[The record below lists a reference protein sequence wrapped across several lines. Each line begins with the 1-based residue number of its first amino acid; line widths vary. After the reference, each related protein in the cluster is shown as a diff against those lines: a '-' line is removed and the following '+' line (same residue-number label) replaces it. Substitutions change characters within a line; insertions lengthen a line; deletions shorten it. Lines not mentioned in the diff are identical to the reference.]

1 MSFPKRMKLRT
12 FAVLFC
18 IITFTTLLFTYTFRD
33 PSFYFFKHA
42 FRLPDNFFTKGLC
55 ACRHCITD
63 LEDDLWFA
71 EHFNQSIH
79 PLMTRENSILSDE
92 TFKWWQWLQS
102 ERQPANFNEV
112 VEELFQVV
120 PDKVLY
126 MDASPKRCRTC
137 AVVGNSGNLKGS
149 NYGKLIDSNEFIIRM
164 NQAPT
169 AGFENDVGS
178 RTTHHIMYPES
189 AIDLD
194 NNTRLVLIP
203 FKILDLQWIISALTK
218 ATIKYTYVPVMSRI
232 KANKDKVVIYSPT
245 FFKYVYE
252 SWLDGHGRYPSTG
265 FLSLML
271 AIHICDE
278 VSVFGFGSDKY
289 GNWHHYWEENLLGGA
304 FRQTGVHDGD
314 YEYNITL
321 ALADKHKIQMF
332 NGRLN
337 QASTCH
343 GMSTKK
349 IQRNREVDGPR
360 LRANV
365 SLPDTM
371 PVENPE
377 ERTVEVLS
385 LPETVDEELLSLY
398 FENKRSGGG
407 PLVSVEKR
415 GDRAILVFEDAKAAA
430 KVLSKGNHI
439 LHNVELI
446 VRKAAPKD
454 RCRLLLRGVNPKTID
469 DMVELYVENMLGL
482 DATDYTLYPSP
493 ARDVILIHLTH
504 PFSKDFQSLSARI
517 SGRAL
522 DGAKVTLEQ
531 IEQPDSI
538 LVKNLHPG
546 TTSDLLNL
554 YFEST
559 RGGNQRV
566 KDVTMLSEDS
576 AKVTFVSYESVDT
589 VLGLQHKLENVE
601 LVVKPYFDFLQPKE
615 PVTSHNFL
623 TESQDNTE
631 QNPEAVCQMET
642 SPSTVDTANP
652 QSSSQ
657 TAPEPLAACEAVEE
671 TAEEVM
677 EDQSVDTDTLS
688 SHIPITDPL
697 KLALFQLSPLSQNIE
712 KTHPDLTVQIKCD
725 GVQIEGTDRQKFEQM
740 KQTILDFVNNMA
752 ETRFTLE
759 PERAQ
764 LLARKDVKE
773 RLQLILSQ
781 TGSPTIYSVSDC
793 KVVVTSLSQNS
804 ANQACNILKSQLCNF
819 SIPVDVEYEGMFYC
833 KEWTE
838 FLQALGFTSV
848 KMCEHS
854 RNIDVVTLK
863 GMEIEKQTAIMEF
876 LTTPIERETVISM
889 EPGML
894 KYIQIHRHQLL
905 ADMDQVS
912 ILPLEEEDMCGLKIH
927 GHAVACQMAEEVLQ
941 DVVSS
946 ICTRTITVN
955 APGVARFLEDTEC
968 KSILNEMESKFQ
980 VYISTKHVPWEP
992 LPHQDIFVTA
1002 WEIMSHQNF
1011 QKISTDEELKS
1022 DSFPSAQNGASN
1034 KGLLEEAKR
1043 IMSAIDER
1051 LEESASSSD
1060 QVDNMDN
1067 FDLYTAEEPTSLA
1080 DQDFDAVTAKDSLL
1094 SAGSNTT
1101 SALSLLNDGSRGLSS
1116 SLEEEAQLSL
1126 AIQYS
1131 MEQSGWSLEDEE
1143 EQLKK
1148 ALELSKKMVRGTE
1161 KSLPL
1166 DQPERTIKVSLQD
1179 AIKAANTIQLVV
1191 FAGYSCDLIRVDI
1204 AFGKKVS
1211 QRQVEEKL
1219 EHRCVKNM
1227 SEYHRKCLEMIK
1239 RKHAVE
1245 IQVEGTII
1253 TVSGFKD
1260 FVTGGVW
1267 DVKLLLEKI
1276 TNSVSDQEIL
1286 TTVKWLQHDPGSSDT
1301 VPYSPE
1307 ATVFM
1312 ENAWRMKLNKVDISL
1327 DNQPHIISFEKMEE
1341 YNIASGKSVKIS
1353 RKLIDSVDLGEGMAE
1368 EEYSL
1373 LSNLPEASK
1382 VDEESDEFQNVVKN
1396 FYETIQ
1402 EYHSKIRIIQVE
1414 KLMNRLLYNQY
1425 KLKKASVLQRATYP
1439 QVERTLYHGTSEKSV
1454 KEICIHGF
1462 NRSFCG
1468 KNATLYGQG
1477 VYFAVNSALSVQEQ
1491 YSPPNADGH
1500 KFIFVS
1506 KVLTGDFTKGCHS
1519 MKTAP
1524 LKETGDIPLR
1534 YDSVTDNITKP
1545 SMFVIFN
1552 DTQAFP
1558 EYLITCQ
1565 RIHR

>member
-1 MSFPKRMKLRT
+1 
-12 FAVLFC
+12 
-18 IITFTTLLFTYTFRD
+18 
-33 PSFYFFKHA
+33 
-42 FRLPDNFFTKGLC
+42 
-55 ACRHCITD
+55 
-63 LEDDLWFA
+63 
-71 EHFNQSIH
+71 
-79 PLMTRENSILSDE
+79 
-92 TFKWWQWLQS
+92 
-102 ERQPANFNEV
+102 
-112 VEELFQVV
+112 
-120 PDKVLY
+120 
-126 MDASPKRCRTC
+126 
-137 AVVGNSGNLKGS
+137 
-149 NYGKLIDSNEFIIRM
+149 
-164 NQAPT
+164 
-169 AGFENDVGS
+169 
-178 RTTHHIMYPES
+178 
-189 AIDLD
+189 
-194 NNTRLVLIP
+194 
-203 FKILDLQWIISALTK
+203 
-218 ATIKYTYVPVMSRI
+218 
-232 KANKDKVVIYSPT
+232 
-245 FFKYVYE
+245 
-252 SWLDGHGRYPSTG
+252 
-265 FLSLML
+265 
-271 AIHICDE
+271 
-278 VSVFGFGSDKY
+278 
-289 GNWHHYWEENLLGGA
+289 
-304 FRQTGVHDGD
+304 
-314 YEYNITL
+314 
-321 ALADKHKIQMF
+321 
-332 NGRLN
+332 
-337 QASTCH
+337 
-343 GMSTKK
+343 
-349 IQRNREVDGPR
+349 
-360 LRANV
+360 
-365 SLPDTM
+365 M

-385 LPETVDEELLSLY
+385 LPEKVDEELLYLY

-415 GDRAILVFEDAKAAA
+415 GHRAILVFEDAQGKLNISSAAN
-430 KVLSKGNHI
+430 VLSKGHHI

-454 RCRLLLRGVNPKTID
+454 RCRLLLRGIQPRTID
-469 DMVELYVENMLGL
+469 DMVELYVENMMGL
-482 DATDYTLYPSP
+482 DGTDYTLYPSP
-493 ARDVILIHLTH
+493 GRDVILIHLSQ
-504 PFSKDFQSLSARI
+504 PLSKDFQSLSARI

-538 LVKNLHPG
+538 LVENLHPG
-546 TTSDLLNL
+546 TTPDLLNL

-559 RGGNQRV
+559 RAGNQRV
-566 KDVTMLSEDS
+566 KEVTMLSEDT
-576 AKVTFVSYESVDT
+576 AKVSFVSYESVDT
-589 VLGLQHKLENVE
+589 VLGLQHKLEGVE

-615 PVTSHNFL
+615 SVTSQTAV
-623 TESQDNTE
+623 TESQDMTE
-631 QNPEAVCQMET
+631 QNSEGLCQMET
-642 SPSTVDTANP
+642 SSSTVDIVKP
-652 QSSSQ
+652 CPSSQ
-657 TAPEPLAACEAVEE
+657 TAPEPLAACE
-671 TAEEVM
+671 TVM
-677 EDQSVDTDTLS
+677 EAQTADTDKLS
-688 SHIPITDPL
+688 SQIPITDPL
-697 KLALFQLSPLSQNIE
+697 KLALFQLGPISQNIK
-712 KTHPDLTVQIKCD
+712 KTHPDFTLQIKCD
-725 GVQIEGTDRQKFEQM
+725 GVQIEGTGRQAFEQI
-740 KQTILDFVNNMA
+740 KQTILEFVDSMV
-752 ETRFTLE
+752 ETNFTLE
-759 PERAQ
+759 PEKAK

-773 RLQLILSQ
+773 RLQLIINQ
-781 TGSPTIYSVSDC
+781 TESPTIYSVSDC

-804 ANQACNILKSQLCNF
+804 ANQACNFLKTQLCHF
-819 SIPVDVEYEGMFYC
+819 SIPVDVEYEGMLYC

-848 KMCEHS
+848 KVSEHS

-863 GMEIEKQTAIMEF
+863 GMEMEKQTAIMEF
-876 LTTPIERETVISM
+876 LSTPIERETVISM
-889 EPGML
+889 EPGLL

-905 ADMDQVS
+905 ADMNQVS

-955 APGVARFLEDTEC
+955 APGVARFLNETEC

-992 LPHQDIFVTA
+992 LPHQDIFDAA
-1002 WEIMSHQNF
+1002 WEMISHQNF
-1011 QKISTDEELKS
+1011 QKVSMDGELKS
-1022 DSFPSAQNGASN
+1022 DSVTTDHNGAPDN
-1034 KGLLEEAKR
+1034 GLLEEAKR
-1043 IMSAIDER
+1043 IVSAIDEG

-1060 QVDNMDN
+1060 QGDDMDS
-1067 FDLYTAEEPTSLA
+1067 FDLYRAEEPTSLT
-1080 DQDFDAVTAKDSLL
+1080 DQESDFVTPKDSLF
-1094 SAGSNTT
+1094 SAGGNAT
-1101 SALSLLNDGSRGLSS
+1101 SGLSLLNIGAQGFSS
-1116 SLEEEAQLSL
+1116 SLEEDAQLSL

-1131 MEQSGWSLEDEE
+1131 MESSGWSLEDEE

-1148 ALELSKKMVRGTE
+1148 ALELSKKMVHGTE
-1161 KSLPL
+1161 K
-1166 DQPERTIKVSLQD
+1166 PERGIKVSLQD
-1179 AIKAANTIQLVV
+1179 AINAANTIQLVV

-1211 QRQVEEKL
+1211 QRQVEEKV
-1219 EHRCVKNM
+1219 EHRSVKNM
-1227 SEYHRKCLEMIK
+1227 SAYHRKCLELIK

-1245 IQVEGTII
+1245 IQIEGTII

-1276 TNSVSDQEIL
+1276 SNSISDREIL
-1286 TTVKWLQHDPGSSDT
+1286 TTVKWLQHDQASSAT

-1307 ATVFM
+1307 ATVFI
-1312 ENAWRMKLNKVDISL
+1312 ENAWRMKLNKVDILL
-1327 DNQPHIISFEKMEE
+1327 DNQPHIISFEKMQEH
-1341 YNIASGKSVKIS
+1341 NIASGKSVKIS
-1353 RKLIDSVDLGEGMAE
+1353 RKLLDLEDLDEDVTE

-1414 KLMNRLLYNQY
+1414 RLMNRLLYNQY
-1425 KLKKASVLQRATYP
+1425 KLKKASILLRATYP

-1468 KNATLYGQG
+1468 RNATVYGQG
-1477 VYFAVNSALSVQEQ
+1477 VYFAVNSALSVQDQ

-1500 KFIFVS
+1500 KFVFVS

-1534 YDSVTDNITKP
+1534 YDSVTDDITKP